1 MIRHAEINQRDGMTF
16 LNFPQEERAPPS
28 GRLPM
33 IRVAG
38 KVRLVVGKKFKAVG
52 MTPHERDHAR
62 DTVEGSFIFWQ
73 YTLRRHHGKVS

>member
-1 MIRHAEINQRDGMTF
+1 
-16 LNFPQEERAPPS
+16 
-28 GRLPM
+28 M

-52 MTPHERDHAR
+52 MTPHEPDHAR